1 MTDEEKKDI
10 EWEYRVRE
18 FAFAIAPMVREFV
31 DQNPEGFQKFLREY
45 EQEQEQKAKA
55 AAENAAENG
64 GAESHAT
71 AENPARN
78 GANSGGDGS
87 A

>member
-45 EQEQEQKAKA
+45 EQEQKAKA
-55 AAENAAENG
+55 AAENG

-78 GANSGGDGS
+78 GANSGGDG
-87 A
+87 AA